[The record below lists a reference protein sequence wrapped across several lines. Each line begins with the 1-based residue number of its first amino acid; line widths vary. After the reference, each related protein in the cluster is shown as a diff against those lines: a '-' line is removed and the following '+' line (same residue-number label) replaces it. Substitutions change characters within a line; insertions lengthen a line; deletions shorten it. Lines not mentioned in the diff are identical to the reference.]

1 MSLASFDMIQRT
13 IDLLQAW
20 CYIIRRKR
28 DEKMAEQKK
37 DICAQKNRAKL
48 NFREDGKIAVITI
61 DNFQPVTLMNGL
73 QQINTLDAKLFL
85 EIDARLDEIEQ
96 KQETKAVVLTGIN
109 PEGFYPVFCDGI
121 DLTFLSKLRFLDFG
135 NDMKREVENHRTGI
149 RVLNRISKMS
159 QYFVARINGHCI
171 GGGLELAL
179 GCDYLI
185 SLPKMLI
192 GFPESKYG
200 LLPGWNGIQSLAG
213 KIGKEKALALYF
225 EGFFEPSGKPIFR
238 NGIVTSDE
246 ALSAGILDEVIP
258 SSEEMDSRIKC
269 VLGEFVSNQ
278 RLRRPKPELFSYK
291 MMPE

>member
-48 NFREDGKIAVITI
+48 NFREDGNIAVITI
-61 DNFQPVTLMNGL
+61 DNFKPVTLINGL

-96 KQETKAVVLTGIN
+96 KQETRAVVLTGIN

-135 NDMKREVENHRTGI
+135 NDMKQEVENHRVGVA
-149 RVLNRISKMS
+149 VLNRISKMS
-159 QYFVARINGHCI
+159 QYFIARINGHCI

-179 GCDYLI
+179 GCDFLI
-185 SLPKMLI
+185 SLPKMLV
-192 GFPESKYG
+192 GFPEGKYG
-200 LLPGWNGIQSLAG
+200 LLPGWDGLQSLAG

-225 EGFFEPSGKPIFR
+225 EGFFEPSGKPLFR
-238 NGIVTSDE
+238 NGIV
-246 ALSAGILDEVIP
+246 
-258 SSEEMDSRIKC
+258 SSEKALALGIIDEMSLCLAAMDRRI
-269 VLGEFVSNQ
+269 VEILGEFVNGQ
-278 RLRRPKPELFSYK
+278 RHRRPKSELPTYK